1 MVSRV
6 YMICDRYE
14 SGYGHGLKN
23 DGMDLSKTP
32 HADPELAEAY
42 QIGYEAGKEK
52 ALEAAKTYSVPDFLS
67 QALNEGDGVYRP

>member
-14 SGYGHGLKN
+14 SGYGHGLRN
-23 DGMDLSKTP
+23 DGLDLSRTP
-32 HADPELAEAY
+32 HADTELGEAY
-42 QIGYEAGKEK
+42 QIGYEAGKAEN
-52 ALEAAKTYSVPDFLS
+52 AKRYSVPYFLS